1 MEVPDSVGA
10 VVGGGQPVGTSLFG
24 PAQARGGADA
34 ERAELVE
41 REDPVRETVQH
52 LLDPVQFGVTLGVRG
67 FLPRLGALEGDAA
80 AGEQAA

>member
-1 MEVPDSVGA
+1 MEVSDSVGA

-24 PAQARGGADA
+24 PARPCCGPDP

-41 REDPVRETVQH
+41 GEDPVREAVQDV
-52 LLDPVQFGVTLGVRG
+52 LDAVEFGVAARVGGL
-67 FLPRLGALEGDAA
+67 LPGLGALEGDTA